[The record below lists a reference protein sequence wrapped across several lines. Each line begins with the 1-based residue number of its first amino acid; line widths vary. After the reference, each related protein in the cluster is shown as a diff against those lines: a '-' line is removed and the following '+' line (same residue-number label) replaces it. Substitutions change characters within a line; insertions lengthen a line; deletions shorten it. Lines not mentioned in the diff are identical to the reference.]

1 MSRKDKVALWVAC
14 KLPKRIVYWAAF
26 RVIANATTG
35 EHSQQIAPKLTCVE
49 AMARWD
55 PL

>member
-1 MSRKDKVALWVAC
+1 MKDTISIFVASL
-14 KLPKRIVYWAAF
+14 LPRRIVYWAAF
-26 RVIANATTG
+26 RVIAKATTG
-35 EHSQQIAPKLTCVE
+35 EHSQQIVPELTCVE

>member
-1 MSRKDKVALWVAC
+1 MCRKDKIAMWVAAV
-14 KLPKRIVYWAAF
+14 LPKRIVFWAAF
-26 RVIANATTG
+26 RVIAKATTG
-35 EHSQQIAPKLTCVE
+35 KHSHQNVPALTCVE